1 MTQIS
6 VLADLKSKPRGI
18 IKQKTSKSI
27 HLWFLKKS
35 VLESNCKCFRKKVI
49 WENSNLKPEI
59 QIKKA
64 PSKNRGNY
72 PVNRIKNKR
81 EAVTVFFHFCLNKIW
96 AAGQT
101 HVCKHMYAT
110 RKVHI
115 FSSLPKPETHFRY
128 LQRHHRAS
136 ALTGS
141 INVIQNTIFTV
152 YEVEF

>member
-101 HVCKHMYAT
+101 HVCNSK
-110 RKVHI
+110 
-115 FSSLPKPETHFRY
+115 SSLFFQSSQTRNTFQVPAAPPSSKC
-128 LQRHHRAS
+128 
-136 ALTGS
+136 
-141 INVIQNTIFTV
+141 INRLH
-152 YEVEF
+152 